1 MSVPVVPHTPTRAE
15 RRAAAAYEFL
25 LCLILAIVGAVAL
38 VHWVELEGLI
48 GPHAAA
54 VAALG
59 VPRPWWLRL
68 RIALRAAY
76 LRHLIAGAER
86 DIGWLQDEA
95 RDIPLLIASHRTY
108 VSELR
113 VQLAQV
119 EAGR

>member
-1 MSVPVVPHTPTRAE
+1 MSVPVVPHTPSRAE

-54 VAALG
+54 ITALG
-59 VPRPWWLRL
+59 VPRPWWARV
-68 RIALRAAY
+68 RTALRVAY

-95 RDIPLLIASHRTY
+95 RDIPLLIAAHRGY

>member
-15 RRAAAAYEFL
+15 RRAEAAFEFL
-25 LCLILAIVGAVAL
+25 LCLVLSVIGAIAL
-38 VHWVELEGLI
+38 IHWIELEG
-48 GPHAAA
+48 
-54 VAALG
+54 
-59 VPRPWWLRL
+59 
-68 RIALRAAY
+68 
-76 LRHLIAGAER
+76 LIAGAER